1 MIVYNLLPDGGF
13 VCGDTQTRATSYA
26 YPSSIHAVS
35 ARKRPAKVA
44 IEMIEQANDWLN
56 AHDVCSTTANYNLRN
71 WNELE
76 SSRPMQVA
84 R

>member
-26 YPSSIHAVS
+26 YPTSDHAVA
-35 ARKRPAKVA
+35 ARKNPAKVA
-44 IEMIEQANDWLN
+44 IDMVKQANEWL
-56 AHDVCSTTANYNLRN
+56 AGHDVCSLTANYNLRN
-71 WNELE
+71 WTELE
-76 SSRPMQVA
+76 DSRKAVA